1 MSELGIAEY
10 FGIGEAVGIMATFF
24 ITLYYSRREIRNLR
38 VDLET
43 KVLNDLDDKLHGIIE
58 TIVHKPALARVV
70 EKEGKAI
77 QSEEVVFSYA
87 ILYMC
92 SHAFHMRQRKVL
104 SDNEW
109 NGWLRWMRTAFAQGT
124 ISEYWNSDIDP
135 RNWFDP
141 DFEDFINN
149 EIIGKKNNA
158 K

>member
-24 ITLYYSRREIRNLR
+24 ITLYYSRKGIRN
-38 VDLET
+38 
-43 KVLNDLDDKLHGIIE
+43 VLNDLDDKLHGVIE
-58 TIVHKPALARVV
+58 TIIHKPTLAIVV
-70 EKEGKAI
+70 EKEGTAT

-109 NGWLRWMRTAFAQGT
+109 NGWLRWMRTAFAQGA
-124 ISEYWNSDIDP
+124 IREYWNKDIDP

-149 EIIGKKNNA
+149 E
-158 K
+158 